1 MSLAT
6 ELAVRW
12 VHVLAVSL
20 LLGGSA
26 LTWLALRQRR
36 ATAARGAGDD
46 PSLAPTLALAG
57 GYEWLFWLA
66 VGLLAVTG
74 VGNLGAMAPAIPTSG
89 PWTTTLVAKLLL
101 LVVLLLG
108 SAWRTL
114 LVVRLR
120 AVAETGTAAV
130 TVGGDSRGG
139 GAAHPDGGAPGDSDR
154 DGGAADVQPA
164 AEPVPDH
171 AALDARS
178 QSLLRRSYAVT
189 ALVLGVL
196 LALAEV
202 VAHG

>member
-101 LVVLLLG
+101 LVALLLG

-120 AVAETGTAAV
+120 AEIAGGA
-130 TVGGDSRGG
+130 TVGA
-139 GAAHPDGGAPGDSDR
+139 GANAREDR
-154 DGGAADVQPA
+154 TPRA
-164 AEPVPDH
+164 DH

-178 QSLLRRSYAVT
+178 RSLLRRSYAAT
-189 ALVLGVL
+189 TLVLGVL

-202 VAHG
+202 LAHG

>member
-36 ATAARGAGDD
+36 SIPARSVDGDQ
-46 PSLAPTLALAG
+46 SLAPTLALAG

-66 VGLLAVTG
+66 VGLVAVTG
-74 VGNLGAMAPAIPTSG
+74 VGNLGAMAPAIPTGG
-89 PWTTTLVAKLLL
+89 PWTATLVAKLLL

-120 AVAETGTAAV
+120 TTA
-130 TVGGDSRGG
+130 GFGDRRRDDVEAPPARS
-139 GAAHPDGGAPGDSDR
+139 DGG
-154 DGGAADVQPA
+154 
-164 AEPVPDH
+164 
-171 AALDARS
+171 LDARS
-178 QSLLRRSYAVT
+178 RSLLRRSYAAT

-202 VAHG
+202 LAHG